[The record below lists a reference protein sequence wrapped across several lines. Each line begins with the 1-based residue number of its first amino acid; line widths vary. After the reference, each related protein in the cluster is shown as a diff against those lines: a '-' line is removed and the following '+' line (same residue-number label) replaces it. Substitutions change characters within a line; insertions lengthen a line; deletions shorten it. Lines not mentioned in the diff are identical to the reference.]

1 MHIIISMQADGL
13 IRAANPQGHLLAECF
28 FKAEDETADE
38 LRQMGYTSLRH
49 AYPTATFV
57 VGTGLEATDLEDL
70 FLEATPPAGEEHQA

>member
-1 MHIIISMQADGL
+1 MQMIIAIQADGL
-13 IRAANPQGHLLAECF
+13 IRATTPQGHLLAECF

-57 VGTGLEATDLEDL
+57 VGTGLDATDVEDL
-70 FLEATPPAGEEHQA
+70 FIEGMRPAEP